1 MALARAGL
9 PGRRRCIKIVQF
21 DEVFNNF
28 GAGQTHFIWMTTVSA
43 LPLSELT
50 YLLEAAIKD
59 RFEGQNYWVIAEISG
74 HKWQSTKGFHYF
86 DLVEKQAGSAGLK
99 AKISAA
105 AWTTGARQID
115 SFEKTTGQRF
125 TDGLQVLIKV
135 SVDYS
140 PVYGLKLTLLDIDA
154 GYTIGQLEQQKQATL
169 QRLLTECSGYIQKV
183 GEQYITAN
191 KQLKLPIVLQRI
203 AVVTA
208 QTSAGYQDFHHTLMH
223 NQYGYQFFVDTYFT
237 TVQGEVNAS
246 QIKERL
252 LNVFTS
258 GHAYDAVVIIRG
270 GGAATDFLVFDT
282 FALGQVTAKFP
293 IPIITGIGHQHNE
306 TIVDLMAHTP
316 LKTPTK
322 VAEFLIAHNR
332 HFEDRI
338 RLLQNKLVVKSQ
350 QWVSDQKSELVST
363 ERQLLHGAQACL
375 HLFGR
380 RLDALGNELTMK
392 PAILFNSQRKD
403 LANISHH
410 LQFTSIR
417 MLSHERDDMQG
428 LEKLLQVL
436 DPASIL
442 KRGFAL
448 VSYQGRIA
456 TDASLLPIGADL
468 DVLLDNTIITT
479 TIKAKAPADERKND
493 L

>member
-1 MALARAGL
+1 MLSIPAL
-9 PGRRRCIKIVQF
+9 Q
-21 DEVFNNF
+21 
-28 GAGQTHFIWMTTVSA
+28 
-43 LPLSELT
+43 LSELT
-50 YLLEAAIKD
+50 HQIEAVLRD
-59 RFEGQNYWVIAEISG
+59 RFEGQYYWVMAEITG
-74 HKWQSTKGFHYF
+74 HKWQPARGFHYF

-99 AKISAA
+99 AKISAV
-105 AWTTGARQID
+105 AWTAGARQIAA
-115 SFEKTTGQRF
+115 FEKTTGQRF

-140 PVYGLKLTLLDIDA
+140 AVYGLKLTLLDVDA

-169 QRLLTECSGYIQKV
+169 QRLLTECSAYIQKS
-183 GEQYITAN
+183 GDSYITAN
-191 KQLKLPIVLQRI
+191 KLLKLPVVLQRI

-208 QTSAGYQDFHHTLMH
+208 QTSAGYQDFHHTLLN

-252 LNVFTS
+252 LQVFTS
-258 GHAYDAVVIIRG
+258 GQPYDAVVIIRG
-270 GGAATDFLVFDT
+270 GGSPTDFLVFDT

-332 HFEDRI
+332 GFEDRI
-338 RLLQNKLVVKSQ
+338 NQLQNKLLVKAQ
-350 QWVSDQKSELVST
+350 QWVADNKSDLITV
-363 ERQLLHGAQACL
+363 ERQLLHTAQTSL
-375 HLFGR
+375 HVYRR
-380 RLDALGNELTMK
+380 RLDAMGNELIIK
-392 PAILFNSQRKD
+392 PAILFNSKRKD
-403 LANISHH
+403 LLNINHQ
-410 LQFTSIR
+410 LQYTSIR
-417 MLSHERDDMQG
+417 LLSHERDDIQG

-456 TDASLLPIGADL
+456 TDASLLPVGADIN
-468 DVLLDNTIITT
+468 VLLDNTTITT
-479 TIKAKAPADERKND
+479 TIKAKTPADESNID

>member
-1 MALARAGL
+1 M
-9 PGRRRCIKIVQF
+9 
-21 DEVFNNF
+21 
-28 GAGQTHFIWMTTVSA
+28 
-43 LPLSELT
+43 
-50 YLLEAAIKD
+50 
-59 RFEGQNYWVIAEISG
+59 AEITG
-74 HKWQSTKGFHYF
+74 HKWQPARGFHYF

-99 AKISAA
+99 AKISAV
-105 AWTTGARQID
+105 AWTAGARQIAA
-115 SFEKTTGQRF
+115 FEKTTGQRF

-140 PVYGLKLTLLDIDA
+140 AVYGLKLTLLDVDA

-169 QRLLTECSGYIQKV
+169 QRLLTECSAYIQKS
-183 GEQYITAN
+183 GDSYITAN
-191 KQLKLPIVLQRI
+191 KLLKLPVVLQRI

-208 QTSAGYQDFHHTLMH
+208 QTSAGYQDFHHTLLN

-237 TVQGEVNAS
+237 TVQGEANAS

-252 LNVFTS
+252 LQVFTS
-258 GHAYDAVVIIRG
+258 GQPYDAVVIIRG
-270 GGAATDFLVFDT
+270 GGSPTDFLVFDT

-332 HFEDRI
+332 GFEDRI
-338 RLLQNKLVVKSQ
+338 NQLQNKLLVKAQ
-350 QWVSDQKSELVST
+350 QWVADNKSDLITV
-363 ERQLLHGAQACL
+363 ERQLLHTAQTSL
-375 HLFGR
+375 HVYRR
-380 RLDALGNELTMK
+380 RLDAMGNELIIK
-392 PAILFNSQRKD
+392 PAILFNSKRKD
-403 LANISHH
+403 LLNINHQ
-410 LQFTSIR
+410 LQYTSIR
-417 MLSHERDDMQG
+417 LLSHERDDIQG

-456 TDASLLPIGADL
+456 TDASLLPVGADIN
-468 DVLLDNTIITT
+468 VLLDNTTITT
-479 TIKAKAPADERKND
+479 TIKAKTPADESNID